1 MNSIANTEREVP
13 ALSFH
18 RREASIMSGIV
29 LQIQEEKSLY
39 RTGATLAGWVKL
51 GHKKGTIKGIY
62 TKHQH
67 LRKKK
72 NIKKYKIYY
81 IPQLVIAR
89 EIKQFFLFFTF
100 LELTQVFASV

>member
-39 RTGATLAGWVKL
+39 RTGATLAG
-51 GHKKGTIKGIY
+51 
-62 TKHQH
+62 
-67 LRKKK
+67 
-72 NIKKYKIYY
+72 
-81 IPQLVIAR
+81 
-89 EIKQFFLFFTF
+89 
-100 LELTQVFASV
+100 